1 VRVMLDGGHDQK
13 IMSLVDEAK
22 RSSVHRMLT
31 ETPFVTP
38 VVASFPMSDLGI
50 DETQARTYSANT

>member
-1 VRVMLDGGHDQK
+1 MRDGGCDQEF
-13 IMSLVDEAK
+13 MNLVDEAK

-31 ETPFVTP
+31 ETAFVAP

-50 DETQARTYSANT
+50 DDTETRTYSANT